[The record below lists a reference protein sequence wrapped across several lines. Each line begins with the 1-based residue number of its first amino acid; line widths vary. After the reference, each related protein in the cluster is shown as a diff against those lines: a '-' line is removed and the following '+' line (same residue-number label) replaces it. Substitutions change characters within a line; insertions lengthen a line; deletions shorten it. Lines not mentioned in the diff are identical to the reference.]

1 MVTQLAGP
9 AKPADREKDSRS
21 LVMCKNEHP
30 NGSYPEFRAVGKT
43 AIKETP
49 LEEVGSYRLKMGRS
63 WMVERN
69 GAPQG
74 VGNGERGDIPS

>member
-1 MVTQLAGP
+1 
-9 AKPADREKDSRS
+9 
-21 LVMCKNEHP
+21 MCKNEHP
-30 NGSYPEFRAVGKT
+30 NGSYAEFRAVGKR

-49 LEEVGSYRLKMGRS
+49 LEEVGSCRLKMGRS

-74 VGNGERGDIPS
+74 VGNREQGDIQCEGR